1 MSTTKKKPTYSRT
14 VKRSEHIAKTLLVL
28 GLGVLIAL
36 IVNGI
41 VR

>member
-1 MSTTKKKPTYSRT
+1 MPTTKNKPTHSHII
-14 VKRSEHIAKTLLVL
+14 KRSEHIAKTLIVL
-28 GLGVLIAL
+28 GLALLLAL